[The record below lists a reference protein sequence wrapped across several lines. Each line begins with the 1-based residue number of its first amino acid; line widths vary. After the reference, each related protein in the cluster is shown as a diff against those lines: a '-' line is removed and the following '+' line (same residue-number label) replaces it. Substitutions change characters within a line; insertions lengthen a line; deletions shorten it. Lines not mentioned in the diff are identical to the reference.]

1 MINQDRQLRAEV
13 ANLAALIERAGAAVA
28 LGEEPSNLAA
38 ALEGGAEPEG
48 DGRD

>member
-1 MINQDRQLRAEV
+1 MTDPDRQLRAAV
-13 ANLAALIERAGAAVA
+13 ASLAALIERAGAALA
-28 LGEEPSNLAA
+28 LGEEPSNFTA